1 MKDDVS
7 ISYLGSVWYAVLTS
21 EAAEVNSPVV
31 GALFLLLYISGH
43 LSVTLKNTSWLL
55 IAFQTFGD
63 LRIPTLTFSR
73 VHVPHPLSLVC
84 TPGSRLLEQ
93 GGIFSCPQALWV
105 LFPWFASLPSA
116 LTFCMKFPPSRLS
129 SSGALLGP
137 HRQTCRLLPS
147 LLPSV
152 VLTSLLE
159 HVPRPAL
166 DDWVHLSFPST
177 TFTCLE
183 AESVA
188 DSFPYPPAPDILS
201 IRVSSPPIF
210 EDMQR

>member
-1 MKDDVS
+1 MVRGPDLRS
-7 ISYLGSVWYAVLTS
+7 CGGELTS
-21 EAAEVNSPVV
+21 GRCPLPPPVHFRSFKCHAKEHLMAPHCLPDIRRLANSDPDLFQGSCSPSSLPSLHSGLQAA
-31 GALFLLLYISGH
+31 GA
-43 LSVTLKNTSWLL
+43 
-55 IAFQTFGD
+55 
-63 LRIPTLTFSR
+63 
-73 VHVPHPLSLVC
+73 
-84 TPGSRLLEQ
+84 
-93 GGIFSCPQALWV
+93 GGVFSCPQALWV